1 MEEVQI
7 MDIEALVPDDLNFN
21 KGCAEGEKMIDYSL
35 EHFGCGRSVVLDKNN
50 RIIAGNRTAASAIK
64 SGVKKVRV
72 VDVTGDKLV
81 AVKRTDI
88 DIDTKIG
95 REFAL
100 ADNLTAAAN
109 FNIDMDKVREA
120 MERVEMHPEIW
131 NVEVP
136 QTGGNEM
143 NRFGGDKNSTIQV
156 ESFKFGVYD
165 IVMSKAESEEL
176 QRRAKAYGKEHGKM
190 DGFFNMLLDEYYERR
205 DQ

>member
-1 MEEVQI
+1 MEERQI
-7 MDIEALVPDDLNFN
+7 DIEALVQDDLNFN

-50 RIIAGNRTAASAIK
+50 RIIAGNKTAASAIK
-64 SGVKKVRV
+64 AGIKKVRV
-72 VDVTGDKLV
+72 VEVTGDKLV
-81 AVKRTDI
+81 AVKRTDV
-88 DIDTKIG
+88 DLDTKQG

-100 ADNLTAAAN
+100 ADNITANVN
-109 FNIDMDKVREA
+109 FNIDMEKVKEA

-136 QTGGNEM
+136 QSNTDGPD
-143 NRFGGDKNSTIQV
+143 RFGGDKNTTVQV

-165 IVMSKAESEEL
+165 IVLSKAESEEL

-190 DGFFNMLLDEYYERR
+190 DGFINTLLDEYYERR

>member
-1 MEEVQI
+1 MEERQI
-7 MDIEALVPDDLNFN
+7 DIEALVQDDLNFN

-50 RIIAGNRTAASAIK
+50 RIIAGNKTAASAIK
-64 SGVKKVRV
+64 AGIKKVRV
-72 VDVTGDKLV
+72 VEVTGDKLV
-81 AVKRTDI
+81 AVKRTDV
-88 DIDTKIG
+88 DLDTKQG

-100 ADNLTAAAN
+100 ADNITANVN
-109 FNIDMDKVREA
+109 FNIDMEKVKEA

-136 QTGGNEM
+136 QSNTDGPD
-143 NRFGGDKNSTIQV
+143 RFGCDKNTTVQV

-165 IVMSKAESEEL
+165 IVLSKAESEEL

-190 DGFFNMLLDEYYERR
+190 DGFINTLLDEYYERR

>member
-1 MEEVQI
+1 MEERQI
-7 MDIEALVPDDLNFN
+7 DIEALVQDDLNFN

-50 RIIAGNRTAASAIK
+50 RIIAGNKTAASAIK
-64 SGVKKVRV
+64 AGIKKVRV
-72 VDVTGDKLV
+72 VEVTGDKLV
-81 AVKRTDI
+81 AVKRTDV
-88 DIDTKIG
+88 DLDTKQG

-100 ADNLTAAAN
+100 ADNITANVN
-109 FNIDMDKVREA
+109 FNIDMEKVKEA

-136 QTGGNEM
+136 QSNTDGPD
-143 NRFGGDKNSTIQV
+143 RFGGDKNTTVQV

-165 IVMSKAESEEL
+165 IVLSKAESEEL
-176 QRRAKAYGKEHGKM
+176 QRRAKAHGKEHGKM
-190 DGFFNMLLDEYYERR
+190 DGFINTLLDEYYERR

>member
-1 MEEVQI
+1 MEEKHL
-7 MDIEALVPDDLNFN
+7 DIEALIPDDLNFN

-35 EHFGCGRSVVLDKNN
+35 ATFGCGRSVVLDKNN
-50 RIIAGNRTAASAIK
+50 RIIAGNKTAAGAINA
-64 SGVKKVRV
+64 GIKKVRV

-81 AVKRTDI
+81 AVRRTDV
-88 DIDTKIG
+88 DLDTKKG

-100 ADNLTAAAN
+100 ADNVTAAVN

-131 NVEVP
+131 DVEVP
-136 QTGGNEM
+136 ETNTDGPD
-143 NRFGGDKNSTIQV
+143 RFGGDKNTTVQV

-165 IVMSKAESEEL
+165 IVLSKAELEEL

-190 DGFFNMLLDEYYERR
+190 DGFINTLLDEYYERN
-205 DQ
+205 Q

>member
-1 MEEVQI
+1 MEEKQI
-7 MDIEALVPDDLNFN
+7 IDIEALVPDDLNFN
-21 KGCAEGEKMIDYSL
+21 KGCAEGERMIDYSL

-50 RIIAGNRTAASAIK
+50 RIIAGNKTAASAIK
-64 SGVKKVRV
+64 AGIRKVRV
-72 VDVTGDKLV
+72 VEVTGDRLV
-81 AVKRTDI
+81 AVKRTDV
-88 DIDTKIG
+88 DLDTKEG

-100 ADNLTAAAN
+100 ADNITAN
-109 FNIDMDKVREA
+109 VDFNIDMDKVREA

-136 QTGGNEM
+136 QTGGDDM
-143 NRFGGDKNSTIQV
+143 NRFGGDKNTTIQV

-190 DGFFNMLLDEYYERR
+190 DGFIGMLLDEYYGRTI
-205 DQ
+205 Q